1 MNYRYK
7 LEKYKN
13 IKTSKHE
20 CPACGSV
27 KSFVYYIDTETG
39 SPVHP
44 TVGKCDHKD
53 TCGYHYTP
61 REYFADNS
69 IEKVWQPLKQ
79 PKPVEPPKPAGEI
92 PFEYIE
98 QSYSYKS
105 SFVEFLCSILSEADI
120 KQIVEKYSLGAT
132 KGREVIFWQ
141 IDISGNV
148 RTGKIIQY
156 NTATGKRVKG
166 KSNLDVDWIHKRL
179 ERSKK
184 LNDYNLIQCFFGE
197 HLLRLYPDA
206 TVAIV
211 EGEKTAAIA
220 SVLIPDFVWL
230 AAGGV
235 EGLKN
240 VNKSSVLKGRRVVL
254 YPDLSKKKEGLKTA
268 FEEWSI
274 SAQKIEQ
281 MYGCRVIVSDLLEKY
296 ATEQQRINGCDIAD
310 YMIDERRRV
319 EESLL
324 DRMIRE
330 NPNVKTL
337 IDRLDLVEV

>member
-1 MNYRYK
+1 MVNYRYT

-44 TVGKCDHKD
+44 SVGRCEHINQ
-53 TCGYHYTP
+53 CGYHYTP

-69 IEKVWQPLKQ
+69 IEKVWQPPKQ
-79 PKPVEPPKPAGEI
+79 HKPVEPPKPAGEI

-105 SFVEFLCSILSEADI
+105 SFVEFLCSILSDTDI
-120 KQIVEKYSLGAT
+120 KQIVERYSLGAT
-132 KGREVIFWQ
+132 KSKEVIFWQ
-141 IDISGNV
+141 IDIAGKV

-166 KSNLDVDWIHKRL
+166 KRNLDIDWVHKRL

-184 LNDYNLIQCFFGE
+184 LNDFNLIQCFFGE

-230 AAGGV
+230 AAGNV
-235 EGLKN
+235 EGLN
-240 VNKSSVLKGRRVVL
+240 INKCSVLKSRRVVL
-254 YPDLSKKKEGLKTA
+254 YPDLSIKKESVKTV
-268 FEEWSI
+268 FEKWSDK
-274 SAQKIEQ
+274 AREIEQ
-281 MYGCRVIVSDLLEKY
+281 RYGCRVIVSDLLERH
-296 ATEQQRINGCDIAD
+296 ANEQQRIVGCDIAD
-310 YMIDERRRV
+310 FMIDERRRV